1 VAIALLTLLTLGIPV
16 SVWAQEQAA
25 AFDRVADDVSEGDTI
40 FVTDANGHTFKGRIV
55 TLKADELVLDVG
67 QTAPIAFTADRVRKM
82 AYPTRMVLPG
92 ALLGFCI
99 GAGVMVANPGGNAR
113 GGPAFGWETIMGGII
128 VGGLGAVTG
137 IFIRGK
143 RVFYNGSPAAPGAPL
158 VMLAPI
164 IGTDAK
170 GIAIAVRF

>member
-1 VAIALLTLLTLGIPV
+1 
-16 SVWAQEQAA
+16 
-25 AFDRVADDVSEGDTI
+25 
-40 FVTDANGHTFKGRIV
+40 
-55 TLKADELVLDVG
+55 
-67 QTAPIAFTADRVRKM
+67 M

-99 GAGVMVANPGGNAR
+99 GAGIMVANPGGNAR
-113 GGPAFGWETIMGGII
+113 MGPAFGWETIMGGII
-128 VGGLGAVTG
+128 AGGLGAVAG

-143 RVFYNGSPAAPGAPL
+143 RVFFNGPAAAPGTPQ

-164 IGTDAK
+164 IGPDAK